1 MTNQARDKKRT
12 LKIFVSVQVVI
23 HFLSKKKAFSPLSVF
38 FSKEGE
44 SLEEIPSDKVLMDV

>member
-12 LKIFVSVQVVI
+12 LKIFVLVQVVI